1 MLEDPSETCCGGVDC
16 FPRPFES
23 FAEIYTKFHEIS
35 TENECSGH
43 WDSGN
48 RVRTSSEGLRRQN
61 SVFLSSDFC
70 FSPKSKFLNDF
81 ENGKSIETRKY
92 FLEWRKTHNKKLFWL
107 FARFFFS
114 IANNSKTRGDR
125 ANLSCLQLL
134 GTLLSFK
141 IHHKKFQKNR
151 DWNKKVMLHLSLE
164 SGASAS
170 QDASFIPLTH
180 ISISMVILVN

>member
-1 MLEDPSETCCGGVDC
+1 MKPLPPQCQICGSYVRAPLIMLEEPSETCCGGVDC

-92 FLEWRKTHNKKLFWL
+92 FLEWRKTQNKKLVSAFL
-107 FARFFFS
+107 IIRANFFFRS
-114 IANNSKTRGDR
+114 RITR
-125 ANLSCLQLL
+125 
-134 GTLLSFK
+134 K
-141 IHHKKFQKNR
+141 
-151 DWNKKVMLHLSLE
+151 LE
-164 SGASAS
+164 E
-170 QDASFIPLTH
+170 IER
-180 ISISMVILVN
+180 I